1 MAGLIK
7 TWKITACSMHG
18 ESFFYIQ
25 KLFTHRRFHTQTL
38 LHSAQESFYADAF
51 TQTLLHRCF
60 YTDAFTHRSHHTHT
74 EALYTHQK
82 KKLGFLKSIFG
93 YRPSVRAKGLQLSFW
108 WSNLISCERVARDD
122 LNELAL
128 LPSFLRSNLISCKRV
143 AAGALEPRFVQK
155 ELRGT
160 ASNRIF
166 TVVFGQCQRN
176 GTSNPFARNEV
187 LSPKTELKFRFQLV
201 RGNPFARNEVRR

>member
-1 MAGLIK
+1 MKNHCLQHARRI
-7 TWKITACSMHG
+7 
-18 ESFFYIQ
+18 FF
-25 KLFTHRRFHTQTL
+25 LHTETFCTQTL
-38 LHSAQESFYADAF
+38 SHTDTFTLSTGKLLRRRFDTDAF
-51 TQTLLHRCF
+51 TQMLLHRCF
-60 YTDAFTHRSHHTHT
+60 YTQKPSHTHRSFVHTP
-74 EALYTHQK
+74 K
-82 KKLGFLKSIFG
+82 KKLGFLKSVFG

-108 WSNLISCERVARDD
+108 RSNLISCERVARDD

-155 ELRGT
+155 GLRGT
-160 ASNRIF
+160 PSNRIF

-201 RGNPFARNEVRR
+201 RGNPFARNEIR

>member
-1 MAGLIK
+1 
-7 TWKITACSMHG
+7 MHG

-60 YTDAFTHRSHHTHT
+60 YTQKPSHTHRSFVHTP
-74 EALYTHQK
+74 K
-82 KKLGFLKSIFG
+82 KKLGFLKSVFG

-108 WSNLISCERVARDD
+108 RSNLISCERVARDD

-155 ELRGT
+155 GLRGT
-160 ASNRIF
+160 PSNRIF

-187 LSPKTELKFRFQLV
+187 LSPKTELKFRKEV
-201 RGNPFARNEVRR
+201 RSSKKEVKLRFLNCRRNPLARNQVRLM